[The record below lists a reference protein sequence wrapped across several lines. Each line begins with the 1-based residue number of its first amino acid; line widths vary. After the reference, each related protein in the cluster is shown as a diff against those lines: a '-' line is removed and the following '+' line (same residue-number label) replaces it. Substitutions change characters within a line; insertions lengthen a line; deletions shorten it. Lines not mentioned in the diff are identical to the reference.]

1 MSFCSLT
8 SCSIRERGYTSVMS
22 SLGREGGREGRE
34 GGREGRE
41 GGREGEREG
50 GREGGREGWRERGG
64 MEGKGRWKES
74 RENVERMEQ
83 IERGGKRRDKSS
95 ITVTILPTM

>member
-22 SLGREGGREGRE
+22 SLGEGGEGRREG
-34 GGREGRE
+34 GRE

-50 GREGGREGWRERGG
+50 GKDGGREGG
-64 MEGKGRWKES
+64 MEEKRRWKES

-83 IERGGKRRDKSS
+83 IERGRKRRDKGS
-95 ITVTILPTM
+95 ITVTVLPTM